1 MLEKL
6 LNLLGT
12 SVDTQE
18 IKDLYAEFGAKYP
31 TKITGNAD
39 TSMLKGRVKKDGIE
53 LHFGVTSSGSK
64 YLKPKKTEK
73 EGTFIAM
80 FLMIQ
85 ILKNYKGDIPHGIKF
100 NMTADELTKILG
112 KPKEVNFMGKSFIWK
127 KNISDKHE
135 IKIDDS
141 RGMDENEPYTR
152 SIMLQYIWEDN

>member
-6 LNLLGT
+6 LSLLGT

-39 TSMLKGRVKKDGIE
+39 TSMLKGRVNKDGIE
-53 LHFGVTSSGSK
+53 LHFGVTANGK

-73 EGTFIAM
+73 EGTYIAM

-85 ILKNYKGDIPHGIKF
+85 ILDKYKGDIPHGIKF
-100 NMTADELTKILG
+100 DMKAEDLTKILG
-112 KPKEVNFMGKSFIWK
+112 APREDNFMGKSFYWK

-135 IKIDDS
+135 IRVEDS
-141 RGMDENEPYTR
+141 RGMDENEPFAR
-152 SIMLQYIWEDN
+152 QIFLQFNWEAE

>member
-6 LNLLGT
+6 LSLLGT

-53 LHFGVTSSGSK
+53 LHFGVTANGK

-73 EGTFIAM
+73 EGTYIAM

-85 ILKNYKGDIPHGIKF
+85 ILDKYKGELPHGIKY
-100 NMTADELTKILG
+100 NMSADELTKILG
-112 KPKEVNFMGKSFIWK
+112 KPKELNFMGKSFIWK

-141 RGMDENEPYTR
+141 RGMDETEAFTR
-152 SIMLQYIWEDN
+152 TIMLQYIWEEE

>member
-1 MLEKL
+1 MIDKL
-6 LNLLGT
+6 LSLLGA

-18 IKDLYAEFGAKYP
+18 IKDLYTEFGAKYP

-53 LHFGVTSSGSK
+53 LHFGVTANGK

-73 EGTFIAM
+73 EGTYIAM

-85 ILKNYKGDIPHGIKF
+85 ILKDYKGEMPHGIKY

-112 KPKEVNFMGKSFIWK
+112 KPNEVNFMGKSFIWK
-127 KNISDKHE
+127 KNISNKHE

-141 RGMDENEPYTR
+141 RGMDETEAFTR
-152 SIMLQYIWEDN
+152 TIMLQYIWEEE

>member
-6 LNLLGT
+6 LSLLGK

-53 LHFGVTSSGSK
+53 LHFGVCDNGK
-64 YLKPKKTEK
+64 YLNPKPTKTR
-73 EGTFIAM
+73 GTYIAL
-80 FLMIQ
+80 FVMIQ
-85 ILKNYKGDIPHGIKF
+85 ILKDYKGEIPHGIKY
-100 NMTADELTKILG
+100 NMSADELTKILG
-112 KPKEVNFMGKSFIWK
+112 KPKEINFMGKSFIWK

-141 RGMDENEPYTR
+141 RGMDEMEAFTR
-152 SIMLQYIWEDN
+152 TIMLQYIWKDE

>member
-6 LNLLGT
+6 LSLLGT

-53 LHFGVTSSGSK
+53 LHFGAVKNGK
-64 YLKPKKTEK
+64 YLNPKPTKTA
-73 EGTFIAM
+73 GTNIAL
-80 FLMIQ
+80 FVMIQ
-85 ILKNYKGDIPHGIKF
+85 ILDKYKGEIPHGIKY
-100 NMTADELTKILG
+100 NMSADELTKILG

-141 RGMDENEPYTR
+141 RGMDETEAFTR
-152 SIMLQYIWEDN
+152 TIMLQYIWEED